1 MFSMIREVILNAPTE
16 PPAPPV
22 QNPNWPSPNNPFSP
36 PYNPIWPYSDPL
48 DFLKKIDPMLYNA
61 VINSFL
67 PWFIFWMASIVTSE
81 ELNSRA
87 VGFSYV
93 LMVADAVISF
103 AIYKLFPFLCDYGDD
118 MLISMF
124 VGLFLFFYEM
134 HVLSKWK
141 QEKARK
147 DFLREAKLER
157 DEKP

>member
-1 MFSMIREVILNAPTE
+1 MFSMIKEAILDAPIE

-22 QNPNWPSPNNPFSP
+22 QNPNNPSNPYSPLHP
-36 PYNPIWPYSDPL
+36 PYNPVWPYSDPL

-67 PWFIFWMASIVTSE
+67 SWFIFWVTSIVINE

-103 AIYKLFPFLCDYGDD
+103 AIYKLFPFLCGYGGD

-124 VGLFLFFYEM
+124 VGFFLIFYEM
-134 HVLSKWK
+134 HVLDKWK
-141 QEKARK
+141 QKQEQK
-147 DFLREAKLER
+147 
-157 DEKP
+157 